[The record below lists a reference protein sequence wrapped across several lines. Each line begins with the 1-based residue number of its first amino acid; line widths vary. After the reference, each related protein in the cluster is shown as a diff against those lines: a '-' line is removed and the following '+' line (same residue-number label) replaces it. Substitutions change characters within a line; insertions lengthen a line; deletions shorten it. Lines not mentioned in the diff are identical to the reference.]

1 MSHVLGIDVS
11 SHAIDMVKLDETSN
25 RAEWTRHELKGKTA
39 FDRLRQVPAAM
50 PLASFYDDVYLTAIE
65 TPKTRFMPS
74 AAALFPVYGAVIAHL
89 PARMLV
95 WDVHPKT
102 WRHALGLPG
111 NATKE
116 QVAAAVNAIL
126 IDTPGMGGFG
136 YIAWEQDAKDA
147 YGVALYARD
156 TNRRGIEAA

>member
-11 SHAIDMVKLDETSN
+11 SHAIDMVKLDEETN
-25 RAEWTRHELKGKTA
+25 RAEWTRHVLKGKTA
-39 FDRLRQVPAAM
+39 FDRLRQVAAAM
-50 PLASFYDDVYLTAIE
+50 PPASYYDDVYLTAIE

-102 WRHALGLPG
+102 WRHALGLAG

-116 QVAAAVNAIL
+116 QVAVAVRDL
-126 IDTPGMGGFG
+126 WLDDLRPGEVRN
-136 YIAWEQDAKDA
+136 WSQDALDA
-147 YGVALYARD
+147 YAVALYARD
-156 TNRRGIEAA
+156 TNRAGVEDA